1 MECEQANC
9 RSKIGVANIIEYKP
23 LTVIVLT
30 NQHKQDSLTCVCN
43 VPKEWLESL
52 SNSLKILID
61 LKKAWESL

>member
-1 MECEQANC
+1 MDCEQANC

-43 VPKEWLESL
+43 VPKE
-52 SNSLKILID
+52 
-61 LKKAWESL
+61 